1 MITKT
6 IRLPEDLSARIGYR
20 AKKEDVDESDAIR
33 QLIKLGLKEYA
44 VNLYRDRKVTLREA
58 SELADV
64 SLREML
70 DLLME
75 HGIKGNVTMKQQ
87 QRSLAV
93 QWILWV
99 KLFIRVSRK
108 SNIIMNIIDE
118 EKFISRA
125 ELERELEFISD
136 SGTITNRR

>member
-6 IRLPEDLSARIGYR
+6 ILLPEDLLAMICYC

-44 VNLYRDRKVTLREA
+44 VNLYRDIKVTLREA

-64 SLREML
+64 SPREMF

-75 HGIKGNVTMKQQ
+75 HGIKGNVTLKQQ
-87 QRSLAV
+87 QKSLKYV
-93 QWILWV
+93 E
-99 KLFIRVSRK
+99 R
-108 SNIIMNIIDE
+108 M
-118 EKFISRA
+118 
-125 ELERELEFISD
+125 LES
-136 SGTITNRR
+136 

>member
-6 IRLPEDLSARIGYR
+6 IRLPEDLSSRISYR

-33 QLIKLGLKEYA
+33 QLIKLGLREYA

-75 HGIKGNVTMKQQ
+75 HGIKGNVTLKQQ
-87 QRSLAV
+87 QKSLEYV
-93 QWILWV
+93 E
-99 KLFIRVSRK
+99 KL
-108 SNIIMNIIDE
+108 
-118 EKFISRA
+118 
-125 ELERELEFISD
+125 LES
-136 SGTITNRR
+136 

>member
-1 MITKT
+1 
-6 IRLPEDLSARIGYR
+6 LPEDLSARNGYR

-33 QLIKLGLKEYA
+33 QLMRLGLREYA

-75 HGIKGNVTMKQQ
+75 HGI
-87 QRSLAV
+87 
-93 QWILWV
+93 
-99 KLFIRVSRK
+99 
-108 SNIIMNIIDE
+108 
-118 EKFISRA
+118 
-125 ELERELEFISD
+125 
-136 SGTITNRR
+136 

>member
-6 IRLPEDLSARIGYR
+6 IRLPEELSARICYR

-44 VNLYRDRKVTLREA
+44 VNLYRDRKMTLREA

-70 DLLME
+70 ELLME
-75 HGIKGNVTMKQQ
+75 HGIKGNVTLKQQ
-87 QRSLAV
+87 QKSLEY
-93 QWILWV
+93 IK
-99 KLFIRVSRK
+99 KL
-108 SNIIMNIIDE
+108 
-118 EKFISRA
+118 
-125 ELERELEFISD
+125 LES
-136 SGTITNRR
+136 